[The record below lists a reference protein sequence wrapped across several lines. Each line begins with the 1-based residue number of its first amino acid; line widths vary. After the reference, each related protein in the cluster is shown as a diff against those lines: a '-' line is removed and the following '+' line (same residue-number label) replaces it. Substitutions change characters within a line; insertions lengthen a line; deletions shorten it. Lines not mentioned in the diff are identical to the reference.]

1 MAEMNA
7 AGDIEHRDEQISE
20 GVIQYAADI
29 AKIKDMGLS
38 PEIEGDL
45 K

>member
-1 MAEMNA
+1 MLLVTLN
-7 AGDIEHRDEQISE
+7 IETKISE